1 MVRPDGDSRRI
12 LDQQL
17 SSILDIDDVEDVE
30 EMLDMFVHM
39 EPDEVRGTNYIFAAS
54 MDTEIL
60 TINVH
65 FV

>member
-30 EMLDMFVHM
+30 DMLDMFVLM
-39 EPDEVRGTNYIFAAS
+39 ESDEVRALHCLN
-54 MDTEIL
+54 
-60 TINVH
+60 
-65 FV
+65 

>member
-30 EMLDMFVHM
+30 DMLDMFVHM
-39 EPDEVRGTNYIFAAS
+39 ESDEVRALHCLN
-54 MDTEIL
+54 
-60 TINVH
+60 
-65 FV
+65 